1 MIIGLRD
8 CIRLLGISVIVC
20 LAVFVCTIFL
30 NYNMD
35 LTAAEEQIAPNGH
48 AIYEALVMTGKVV
61 AAVAG
66 GCLAATSLVMLL
78 GYIRSFID
86 ARAKELGILKALG
99 YSAPAISRRF
109 LVFGAAVLFGSVPGL
124 LFAYGY
130 MPAFYAR
137 QNEAGLLPDI
147 DIRFH
152 PGLSAALTLLPAALF
167 ALLSMLYALVLLKK
181 PPLQLLRGTGES
193 RPLPRRKTKADIP
206 FLKEL
211 KQSTLRDRKLPAFL
225 IGFSAFCFSSM
236 TQMSMSMK
244 DLSSESF
251 SGMILAIGLILAFLT
266 LFLSLTGVV
275 KANSRPIAMLKVFGY
290 SRAECSRAIL
300 GCYRPVAL
308 AGFALGSAYQY
319 VLLKLTVTYIFADYA
334 GIPEFQFS
342 LRALALSLAAFV
354 PVYELIMH
362 GYAGQIGRMS
372 LKSIMLE

>member
-1 MIIGLRD
+1 
-8 CIRLLGISVIVC
+8 
-20 LAVFVCTIFL
+20 
-30 NYNMD
+30 
-35 LTAAEEQIAPNGH
+35 
-48 AIYEALVMTGKVV
+48 
-61 AAVAG
+61 
-66 GCLAATSLVMLL
+66 
-78 GYIRSFID
+78 
-86 ARAKELGILKALG
+86 
-99 YSAPAISRRF
+99 
-109 LVFGAAVLFGSVPGL
+109 
-124 LFAYGY
+124 
-130 MPAFYAR
+130 
-137 QNEAGLLPDI
+137 
-147 DIRFH
+147 
-152 PGLSAALTLLPAALF
+152 
-167 ALLSMLYALVLLKK
+167 
-181 PPLQLLRGTGES
+181 
-193 RPLPRRKTKADIP
+193 
-206 FLKEL
+206 
-211 KQSTLRDRKLPAFL
+211 
-225 IGFSAFCFSSM
+225 M

>member
-1 MIIGLRD
+1 MIIGFRD
-8 CIRLLGISVIVC
+8 CIRLFGISVIVC

-30 NYNMD
+30 NYNLD
-35 LTAAEEQIAPNGH
+35 ITAAEEQIAPEGRV
-48 AIYEALVMTGKVV
+48 IYEALVMTGKAV
-61 AAVAG
+61 AAVSG

-86 ARAKELGILKALG
+86 ARAKELGVLKALG

-109 LVFGAAVLFGSVPGL
+109 LVFGAAVLAGAVPGL
-124 LFAYGY
+124 FFAYCY
-130 MPAFYAR
+130 MPTFYAR
-137 QNEAGLLPDI
+137 QNETGLLPDI
-147 DIRFH
+147 RIRFH
-152 PGLSAALTLLPAALF
+152 PELSAALTLLPAALF
-167 ALLSMLYALVLLKK
+167 ALLSMLYALSLLKK
-181 PPLQLLRGTGES
+181 PPLQLLGKTGES
-193 RPLPRRKTKADIP
+193 RPAPRRRTGTDRP

-211 KQSTLRDRKLPAFL
+211 KRSTLRDQKLFAFL

-251 SGMILAIGLILAFLT
+251 SGMILTIGLLLAFLT

-275 KANSRPIAMLKVFGY
+275 KANSKPIAMLKVFGY

-308 AGFALGSAYQY
+308 AGFALGSVYQY
-319 VLLKLTVTYIFADYA
+319 VLLRLTVTCIFADYE

-342 LRALALSLAAFV
+342 LRALSISLAAFI

-362 GYAGQIGRMS
+362 GYAGQISRMS
-372 LKSIMLE
+372 PKSIMLE